1 MSAPHIA
8 CQQGTVEQIY
18 DGSNTHPVE
27 LCVVAGA
34 VAHIR
39 INPPSGTQWPL
50 ADASPATVVQRISSR
65 RVGNA
70 LEVTLAARSKGTATL
85 AVGDVWQLEIAV
97 V

>member
-1 MSAPHIA
+1 MTAPHIA

-39 INPPSGTQWPL
+39 INPPSGAQWPL

-85 AVGDVWQLEIAV
+85 AVGHVWQLEIAV

>member
-1 MSAPHIA
+1 MSPPHIA
-8 CQQGTVEQIY
+8 CQQGTVEQTY
-18 DGSNTHPVE
+18 DASNSNPVE

-39 INPPSGTQWPL
+39 INPPSGTHWPL
-50 ADASPATVVQRISSR
+50 ADASPATVVEPLDSR

-85 AVGDVWQLEIAV
+85 AVGDVWRLKIAV

>member
-8 CQQGTVEQIY
+8 CQQGNVEQTY
-18 DGSNTHPVE
+18 DATNTHPVE
-27 LCVVAGA
+27 LCVVTGA

-39 INPPSGTQWPL
+39 INPPGGTQWPL
-50 ADASPATVVQRISSR
+50 ADAGPATVVQRLNSR

-70 LEVTLAARSKGTATL
+70 LDITLAARSKGTATV
-85 AVGDVWQLEIAV
+85 AVGGVWQLKIAV

>member
-8 CQQGTVEQIY
+8 CLQGIVEQTY
-18 DGSNTHPVE
+18 DGSDTHPVE
-27 LCVVAGA
+27 LCVVTGA

-50 ADASPATVVQRISSR
+50 ADAGPATVVQRIDSS

-85 AVGDVWQLEIAV
+85 AVGDLWQLKITV
-97 V
+97 I